1 MQISTIL
8 AAFVGTA
15 PVLTAIYRE
24 GNTCTV
30 TPQGAATIK
39 RRSPAPEP
47 AAAPGPQPEPVSDYI
62 PEQNIAHE
70 QYPTDRT
77 DAPTPTSVIYNEVY
91 PRPEPGSDGARR
103 YDRKAAAVSESIAA
117 ARQASALASVAAVKA
132 LASAKAKGFAGHGS
146 RGPLNARDTDIL
158 ESTEGTGER
167 ATFDAAA
174 PDDTPQIL
182 AAFKQC
188 GHDGRIVFSEGTYNI
203 RQVMNTTDLR
213 NCDIDILGTFVWS
226 GDNIQYWLSHS
237 YSVAYAGRSTAWL
250 LGGTNVSMRGY
261 GKALFN
267 GNGQT
272 WIDQNHGQSNQNGRP
287 ISLTIW
293 HGTNIFIDGITWR
306 MSQFWHTFVAHSQNV
321 TMTNLDM
328 DTHSSNS
335 NSAVN
340 TDGTDTW
347 NSRDIVISN
356 WTVKCGDDCIS
367 VKGNSTNV
375 HVSNV
380 VCYESGCACIGSIG
394 SNSGQPDYVEN
405 VLFENITCHHS
416 SNAAWIKTYPGT
428 GHVRNVTFKDIV
440 VDNVDQPIYVTP
452 CIYSGNGCD
461 SSRLTISDVTWKNV
475 TGTSRYNV
483 AVGIHCSSAAPCTG
497 FHFEDI
503 DIKPV
508 AGGTSKVLCSN
519 IKNQAT
525 SGLTCTDTCP
535 ANWPQQLRGNR

>member
-1 MQISTIL
+1 MYMSTIIVALVGTVPAL
-8 AAFVGTA
+8 AAIQRV
-15 PVLTAIYRE
+15 

-30 TPQGAATIK
+30 TPLSSDGAKAAAAAAVR
-39 RRSPAPEP
+39 RRSPVPDELP
-47 AAAPGPQPEPVSDYI
+47 DYD
-62 PEQNIAHE
+62 PNQLVVHE
-70 QYPTDRT
+70 QYPSSLA
-77 DAPTPTSVIYNEVY
+77 DAASMPTPIVYNEVY
-91 PRPEPGSDGARR
+91 PRPEPGSDAARK
-103 YDRKAAAVSESIAA
+103 YDRKAAAISESIVASQLAA
-117 ARQASALASVAAVKA
+117 ASASVASVKA
-132 LASAKAKGFAGHGS
+132 LESAKAKGMTGHGS
-146 RGPLNARDTDIL
+146 RGPLNVRSGDAVD
-158 ESTEGTGER
+158 EEQQSKYAYG
-167 ATFDAAA
+167 FDASS

-182 AAFKQC
+182 DAFKQC
-188 GHDGRIVFSEGTYNI
+188 GHDGHIVFTEGTYNI

-237 YSVAYAGRSTAWL
+237 YSVTYAGRSTAWL
-250 LGGTNVSMRGY
+250 LGGTNISMRGY

-267 GNGQT
+267 GNGQI
-272 WIDQNHGQSNQNGRP
+272 WIDQNHGQGNQNGRP

-293 HGTNIFIDGITWR
+293 HGTNVFVDGITWR
-306 MSQFWHTFVAHSQNV
+306 MAQFWHTFVAHSQNV

-328 DTHSSNS
+328 NTRSANS

-347 NSRDIVISN
+347 NSRDIVIAN

-394 SNSGQPDYVEN
+394 SNAGQPDYVEN

-452 CIYSGNGCD
+452 CIYSANGCD

-483 AVGIHCSSAAPCTG
+483 AAGIHCSSAAPCTG

-503 DIKPV
+503 DIKPA
-508 AGGTSKVLCSN
+508 AGGTAKVLCSN
-519 IKNQAT
+519 IQNQAS
-525 SGLTCTDTCP
+525 SGLTCTGTCP
-535 ANWPQQLRGNR
+535 ANWPQQLKGNR